1 MSQETGGTLL
11 KSNVELDLTLEVL
24 EAAPNF
30 VDQIYTVQE
39 VPSGIPG
46 KTNRIIDYHLEWYLL

>member
-1 MSQETGGTLL
+1 MNLFRIMSQETGGTLL

-30 VDQIYTVQE
+30 VGSNLY
-39 VPSGIPG
+39 SPG
-46 KTNRIIDYHLEWYLL
+46 SAIWNSR